1 MVSTS
6 RSKEIELVELSN
18 AYFNKLGLSNS
29 VKYFFR
35 TDAVTAILQ
44 TTYKQYEETVKA
56 LVAQLPEDRRH
67 EGEIRI
73 EGFVGKSSDF
83 VACVI
88 DTFKIK
94 MAQTFIACEEYVPMD
109 AMLARVFMKAFVD
122 EADGK
127 MSDNVNRISQEVA
140 GHKYAELC
148 KRFKKDGLITE
159 PKTN

>member
-6 RSKEIELVELSN
+6 RSKELELVELSN
-18 AYFNKLGLSNS
+18 TYFNKLGLSNS

-56 LVAQLPEDRRH
+56 LVAQLPEDKKH
-67 EGEIRI
+67 EGEVRI
-73 EGFVGKSSDF
+73 DGFIGRSADF
-83 VACVI
+83 TACVI
-88 DTFKIK
+88 DAFKIK
-94 MAQTFIACEEYVPMD
+94 MAQTFMDCEEYVPMD
-109 AMLARVFMKAFVD
+109 QVLARVFMRAFVN

-127 MSDNVNRISQEVA
+127 MSDNVSRISKEVA

-148 KRFKKDGLITE
+148 KRLKKDGLITE
-159 PKTN
+159 KTN